1 MGEKQKGGRISFYS
15 IQFEGGVGKGGKC
28 KGLPVPLSPQ
38 LDSSQSGRKERKER
52 VERVYFTFKSFS
64 SSGLHYVVSFIS
76 SLTTKHQRTLESWR
90 NEKE

>member
-1 MGEKQKGGRISFYS
+1 LREGWGREENARDY
-15 IQFEGGVGKGGKC
+15 
-28 KGLPVPLSPQ
+28 LPPLSPQ

-52 VERVYFTFKSFS
+52 VEKGYALHLKSFS

-90 NEKE
+90 KEKE